1 MKIALIGASGFV
13 GSALLKEAVSR
24 GHDVTALVRKPD
36 KVEAS
41 PHVTA
46 KKLDVND
53 AKALSAA
60 IGGADVVI
68 SAFNGGWGDPE
79 IYAKHKTGSD
89 SIRDAAK
96 AASKRLIVI
105 GGAGSLFAPDGSQFV
120 DSDQFPKEYK
130 DGARA
135 ARDALA
141 DLRKETALDWTF
153 LSPPFVLTPTGR
165 TGKYRL
171 GAENPVFNDKGE
183 STISVADL
191 AVAVLDEAEAPK
203 HSRKR
208 FTIGY

>member
-24 GHDVTALVRKPD
+24 GHNVTALLRNPD
-36 KVEAS
+36 KVETS

-46 KKLDVND
+46 TKLDVND
-53 AKALSAA
+53 TKALSAA
-60 IGGADVVI
+60 ISNADVVI
-68 SAFNGGWGDPE
+68 SAFNGGWGDPQ
-79 IYAKHKTGSD
+79 IYAKHKAGSD

-96 AASKRLIVI
+96 ATGKRLIVI
-105 GGAGSLFAPDGSQFV
+105 GGAGSLYAPDGSQFV
-120 DSDQFPKEYK
+120 DGEHFPADYK
-130 DGARA
+130 DGAKA

-141 DLRKETALDWTF
+141 DLRKETALDWTL

-208 FTIGY
+208 YTIGS